1 MKSTQ
6 CDLDKQTILWIQT
19 VISCIK
25 EIQKDFNDN
34 KGLLLTEGDLECE
47 LYRRINDKPIFSKR
61 LKCKNSDW
69 KTGFIHSQVTW
80 FKPDKESGFE
90 VDLTLL
96 NPLKLDIQTFEL
108 AQHYPNKG
116 FFYDGEAVA
125 IELKFLRDNREGK
138 ISNDA
143 QRDYIK
149 IIDELRI
156 SKENLISNK
165 KYFQANMNNVG
176 FIVVVGCK
184 TEDIY
189 DFALTKLESAI
200 IKRPFPM
207 NVIPIIFSHS
217 KIKIFNPL

>member
-1 MKSTQ
+1 MQSIQ
-6 CDLDKQTILWIQT
+6 NNLDKQTILWIQT

-25 EIQKDFNDN
+25 EIQNDFNNN

-47 LYRRINDKPIFSKR
+47 LYRRLNNKPIFSKR
-61 LKCKNSDW
+61 LKCINSEW
-69 KTGFIHSQVTW
+69 RTGFIHSQVTW
-80 FKPDKESGFE
+80 FKPDRESGFE

-96 NPLKLDIQTFEL
+96 NPSKLDIQTFEL
-108 AQHYPNKG
+108 AQQYPNKG

-125 IELKFLRDNREGK
+125 IELKFLRDNKEGK

-143 QRDYIK
+143 QSDYIK

-156 SKENLISNK
+156 AKENLISNK

-189 DFALTKLESAI
+189 DFAITKLEYAMS
-200 IKRPFPM
+200 KRPCPK

-217 KIKIFNPL
+217 KIEIFNQF